1 MIIEQLRVKQMRR
14 YSPEPVPDDIIAQLL
29 QIARWSGSWGNSQ
42 PWHFVVIRDRQVLG
56 RIGELRPMMSW
67 LADVPLAIAIVLD
80 TPGTSQAYDE
90 GRVTERLLI
99 GAHLLGLGAGI
110 AWFGGDTEDAEAKRI
125 LGIPAERTARSLI
138 AIGHPT
144 SAKDPILDLLPGGRK
159 PLSEIVS
166 YDHWGKAEP

>member
-1 MIIEQLRVKQMRR
+1 MAIEQLRVPQVRR
-14 YSPEPVPDDIIAQLL
+14 YSGDPVDDDVVAQLL

-42 PWHFVVIRDRQVLG
+42 PWHFVVIRDRDVLG
-56 RIGELRPMMSW
+56 RISRLRPMMSW
-67 LADVPLAIAIVLD
+67 LAQAPLAIVIVVD

-125 LGIPAERTARSLI
+125 LGIPAERTARSLV

-144 SAKDPILDLLPGGRK
+144 SANDPILDLLPGGRK

-166 YDHWGKAEP
+166 YDHWGNAKR